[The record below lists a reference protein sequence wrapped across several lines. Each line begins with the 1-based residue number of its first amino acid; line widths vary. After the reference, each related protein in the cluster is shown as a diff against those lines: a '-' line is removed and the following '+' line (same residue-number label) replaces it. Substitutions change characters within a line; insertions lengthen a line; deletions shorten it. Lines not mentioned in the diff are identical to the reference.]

1 MKNEDIYK
9 KEILELLRDEVFT
22 ESDDS
27 NTKQLFGKLFLALNE
42 EIDGDSLIKNI
53 LGDE

>member
-1 MKNEDIYK
+1 MR
-9 KEILELLRDEVFT
+9 LSLLLSLVNFNFF